1 MVRPL
6 VAIPVFALAS
16 LTAIPALAQAPAA
29 PPAAEAPPPPARSA
43 PPATLDPAAREAL
56 RNELREELVSEFE
69 QRLETAREEMRDE
82 VRAAVVSAGAASEW
96 EEEWDEVR
104 PRLDFLEIDGYFRTR
119 MDLFNQFDLNTG
131 ADPEGFHF
139 FPVDPRNPD
148 ANTVAGANMR
158 LRIDPTLNVSEEIR
172 IRAQIDIFD
181 NLVLGATNAGGFTTI
196 AGIGVGNQRNPYVF
210 DTSDQAV
217 PRFGWNAVADSI
229 QVKRAWAEVRT
240 PIGELRFGRMP
251 TNFGLGMN
259 INDGNCLDCDHGNT
273 VDRIM
278 FATRIADHVIAPALD
293 FVSEGPTSADPFFGN
308 PTNQP
313 FDRSQ
318 GDDARDYVVMI
329 LRRDSDEEI
338 RKMRV
343 AGRETFIN
351 YGVYFIY
358 REQTWDAPALN
369 VPGGTAEG
377 ANGNAGGGAVGS
389 DINANDF
396 IFRDAWAVIP
406 DLWFRLI
413 HKNLRLEFEAT
424 TVQGEIGSR
433 TYLPRPDGATA
444 SQDQSI
450 DLEQYGFVLQSEIRL
465 VNDKLGLGLELGFA
479 SGDSAPGFGNFPGRS
494 TPENP
499 FPTRG
504 SWEGAQFNCS
514 QPACSDNDVRNF
526 RFNRDYRVD
535 LILFREI
542 LGGVTDAT
550 YVKPTVN
557 YDITEGLGA
566 NLAIIYSQAN
576 SSGTTPTGNKPL
588 GIEIDAA
595 INYLSDDGFV
605 ASLAYGVLFPLSGLD
620 QITDP
625 ANPSRGAISAETA
638 QTIRGFF
645 GVVF

>member
-1 MVRPL
+1 MD
-6 VAIPVFALAS
+6 
-16 LTAIPALAQAPAA
+16 
-29 PPAAEAPPPPARSA
+29 
-43 PPATLDPAAREAL
+43 PATREAL
-56 RNELREELVSEFE
+56 RNELREELLSEFE

-82 VRAAVVSAGAASEW
+82 VRAAVTSAGVASEW

-119 MDLFNQFDLNTG
+119 MDLFHQFDLNTG
-131 ADPEGFHF
+131 PDPEGFFF
-139 FPVDPRNPD
+139 FPVDPRDPD
-148 ANTVAGANMR
+148 NKTIAGANMR

-172 IRAQIDIFD
+172 IRAQIDVLD
-181 NLVLGATNAGGFTTI
+181 NIVYGSTNGGGFTTV
-196 AGIGVGNQRNPYVF
+196 GGVGVGNQRHPYVF
-210 DTSDQAV
+210 DTSNTSV
-217 PRFGWNAVADSI
+217 PRFGWNAVSDSI

-251 TNFGLGMN
+251 TTFGLGMN
-259 INDGNCLDCDHGNT
+259 VNDGNCLDCDHGNT

-293 FVSEGPTSADPFFGN
+293 FAAEGPTSADPYFGY

-313 FDRSQ
+313 FDRTQ
-318 GDDARDYVVMI
+318 TDDARDYVLMV
-329 LRRDSDEEI
+329 LRRDSDEEM

-343 AGRETFIN
+343 AGRDTFIN
-351 YGVYFIY
+351 YGLYFVY
-358 REQTWDAPALN
+358 REQSWDAPALN
-369 VPGGTAEG
+369 VPGPG
-377 ANGNAGGGAVGS
+377 NGNAGGGSPFSG
-389 DINANDF
+389 INPNDF

-406 DLWFRLI
+406 DVWFRLI
-413 HKNLRLEFEAT
+413 HKNFRLELEAV
-424 TVQGEIGSR
+424 TVQGEIGNR

-444 SQDQSI
+444 AQDQTI
-450 DLEQYGFVLQSEIRL
+450 DLEQYGFVIQSELRL
-465 VNDKLGLGLELGFA
+465 VDDKLGLGLEVGFA
-479 SGDSAPGFGNFPGRS
+479 SGDNAPGFGNFPGRG

-499 FPTRG
+499 FPPRG
-504 SWEGAQFNCS
+504 SWDGPQFNCS
-514 QPACSDNDVRNF
+514 QPSCSDNDIRNF

-542 LGGVTDAT
+542 LGSVTDAT
-550 YVKPTVN
+550 YVKPTVR

-605 ASLAYGVLFPLSGLD
+605 ASIAYGVLFPLSGLD
-620 QITDP
+620 QIGDP
-625 ANPSRGAISAETA
+625 TNPTRNVIGAETA
-638 QTIRGFF
+638 QTVRGFF